1 MIPQIEPSF
10 GAEEA
15 KALTAYIKSGGWGTE
30 HTKTRELEAVIAR
43 FLGVTYVS
51 MTTNGTEALLFALR
65 AVGVGRGDEVL
76 VPSLTMIATCNA
88 VRALGAKPVFCDVND
103 SLCMDWHL
111 AASEKLTPKTKAVVY
126 VSLNGRSGGLGELI
140 RDCYERGIP
149 VVEDACQSFGS
160 KHQGHY
166 LGSLGDIGCFSMSP
180 HKIISTGQGG
190 FIATNSKRLYEK
202 FRRLKDFGRECGG
215 SDIHNEF
222 GLNGKFTDFQ
232 SVIGL
237 EQMRKLHSR
246 ILAKKVIYELYKKQ
260 LKGCVE
266 MINNPSEVVPWFVD
280 VYLDDAGKLKNYLAH
295 KNIQTR
301 LMYPPCHS
309 QPCYNESWVL
319 PNTERASKRG
329 IWLPSSPT
337 LKQKEIEHIC
347 QLIRAF

>member
-1 MIPQIEPSF
+1 MIPQIEPYF
-10 GAEEA
+10 GQEEA

-30 HTKTRELEAVIAR
+30 HTKTRELETVIAR
-43 FLGVTYVS
+43 FLGVKHVS

-65 AVGVGRGDEVL
+65 AVGVSRGDEVI

-88 VRALGAKPVFCDVND
+88 VRALGAIPIFCDVND
-103 SLCMDWHL
+103 SLCLDWAL

-126 VSLNGRSGGLGELI
+126 VSLNGRSQGLSDLI

-166 LGSLGDIGCFSMSP
+166 LGTLGDIGCFSMSP

-190 FIATNSKRLYEK
+190 FIATNSTRLYDK
-202 FRRLKDFGRECGG
+202 FRSLKDFGRLEAGV
-215 SDIHNEF
+215 DIHPEF

-232 SVIGL
+232 ACIGL
-237 EQMRKLHSR
+237 EQMKRLHSR
-246 ILAKKVIYELYKKQ
+246 ISSKKSIYQHYMDYLD
-260 LKGCVE
+260 GCVE
-266 MINNPSEVVPWFVD
+266 MIDNPSEVVPWFVD
-280 VYLDDAGKLKNYLAH
+280 VYLDDALKLKNYLAH

-309 QPCYNESWVL
+309 QPCYNEDLRL
-319 PNTERASKRG
+319 PVTEKASKRG
-329 IWLPSSPT
+329 LWLPSSPT
-337 LKQKEIEHIC
+337 LKKKEIELIC
-347 QLIRAF
+347 RLIKAF

>member
-1 MIPQIEPSF
+1 MINQIEPSF
-10 GAEEA
+10 GAEEI
-15 KALTAYIKSGGWGTE
+15 KALSAYIKGGGWGTE
-30 HTKTRELEAVIAR
+30 HTKTRELESKIAS
-43 FLGVTYVS
+43 FLGVKHVS
-51 MTTNGTEALLFALR
+51 MTTSGTQALMFALR
-65 AVGVGRGDEVL
+65 AVGVNAGDEVL

-88 VRALGAKPVFCDVND
+88 VRALRAKPIFCDVND
-103 SLCMDWHL
+103 SLCMDWSF
-111 AASEKLTPKTKAVVY
+111 AASEKLSDKTKAVIY
-126 VSLNGRSGGLGELI
+126 VSLNGRSGGLSDLI

-166 LGSLGDIGCFSMSP
+166 LGTLGDIGCYSLSP

-190 FIATNSKRLYEK
+190 FIATNSTRLYDK
-202 FRRLKDFGRECGG
+202 FRSLKDFGRLEAGI
-215 SDIHNEF
+215 DIHPEF

-237 EQMRKLHSR
+237 AQMEKLQSR
-246 ILAKKVIYELYKKQ
+246 ISSKKVIYGIYKDN
-260 LKGCVE
+260 LSGIVDFVDT
-266 MINNPSEVVPWFVD
+266 PSEVVPWFVD
-280 VYLDDAGKLKNYLAH
+280 IYLDEAKKLKNYLAH

-309 QPCYNESWVL
+309 QPCYNEDWNL

-337 LKQKEIEHIC
+337 LKKKEIERIC
-347 QLIRAF
+347 RLIKEF

>member
-30 HTKTRELEAVIAR
+30 HRKTRELEDVIAR
-43 FLGVTYVS
+43 FLGVKHVS

-65 AVGVGRGDEVL
+65 AVGVTRGDEVL

-103 SLCMDWHL
+103 SLCMDWEL
-111 AASEKLTPKTKAVVY
+111 AATEKLSPKVKAVVY
-126 VSLNGRSGGLGELI
+126 VSLNGRSGGLSDLI

-166 LGSLGDIGCFSMSP
+166 LGTLGDIGCFSMSP

-190 FIATNSKRLYEK
+190 FVATNSTRLYDK
-202 FRRLKDFGRECGG
+202 FRSLKDFGRLEAGV
-215 SDIHNEF
+215 DIHPEF

-232 SVIGL
+232 ACIGL
-237 EQMRKLHSR
+237 EQMKKLHSR
-246 ILAKKVIYELYKKQ
+246 ILAKKHIYEQYKIQ

-266 MINNPSEVVPWFVD
+266 MLDNPAEVTPWFVD
-280 VYLDDAGKLKNYLAH
+280 VYLDDASKLKNYLAH

-309 QPCYNESWVL
+309 QPCYNEDWNL
-319 PNTERASKRG
+319 PNTARASRRG
-329 IWLPSSPT
+329 LWLPSSPT
-337 LKQKEIEHIC
+337 LSEKTIRKICKEIKSW
-347 QLIRAF
+347 